1 MKWNCEV
8 EYRWANPNPVV
19 PQICDTFIKAAQA
32 QAIVKV
38 DPATI
43 ELARTS
49 CVNDIQTSLDVDV
62 SICVCRGS
70 EFCQLITNVS
80 ACFILINVIFFQN
93 GRIAATTILQSG
105 LEILLAGDD
114 PDGVFQ
120 KVEQSVQD
128 AVQEATL
135 QADIL
140 LSNGIKI
147 CNENRCLESG
157 SSTSSTIIRRILN
170 FFSSHLSF
178 LLTQKNKE
186 CHEKHKKNRIA

>member
-1 MKWNCEV
+1 M
-8 EYRWANPNPVV
+8 
-19 PQICDTFIKAAQA
+19 
-32 QAIVKV
+32 
-38 DPATI
+38 
-43 ELARTS
+43 
-49 CVNDIQTSLDVDV
+49 
-62 SICVCRGS
+62 
-70 EFCQLITNVS
+70 S

-140 LSNGIKI
+140 LSNGGKD
-147 CNENRCLESG
+147 L
-157 SSTSSTIIRRILN
+157 
-170 FFSSHLSF
+170 
-178 LLTQKNKE
+178 Q
-186 CHEKHKKNRIA
+186 